1 MDVAMKNLSKV
12 VWSEGMYL
20 GPHHFQSQ
28 NRYFEDLLH
37 FVSSAVW
44 FEAYGFIAYEL
55 DPEALRNGTAS
66 LTHARGIFSDGLIFD
81 MPESD
86 ELPEPRGISEH
97 FSPTAEHLLVR
108 LAVAALSSDRA
119 NCALA
124 TGNGA
129 AGLRYS
135 AVERTLHDENT
146 GGDEKPVRLGRKNI
160 RLLLEGES
168 DEGVVAMPVARVMRD
183 GSGQFVY
190 DPRFIPPCVQ
200 ISGSENLMALLRGL
214 LGTLEERSA
223 TLPRAG
229 RGAGRF
235 SAGLSTQEV
244 AGFWFLHVINSAIAS
259 LRHQYY
265 SKHGHPEEL
274 FVELSRLA
282 GALCTFGLDSHPRT
296 LPLYDHLDLGRCFR
310 LLDQHIRAHLELL
323 VPTSCVTVPLKAA
336 GRYIYAGDIQDQRCL
351 DRSRWILSIHSEVG
365 EADLIVRTSQL
376 VKVCSRQFVP
386 ELVKRALQGLT
397 LTHLSVPPSGISP
410 RVDHQYFSIS
420 RSGACWDHIV
430 KERSV
435 GVYVPGELP
444 DPELELL
451 VVLET

>member
-1 MDVAMKNLSKV
+1 MKHLSKV

-37 FVSSAVW
+37 FVTSSVW
-44 FEAYGFIAYEL
+44 FEAFGFVGYEL
-55 DPEALRNGTAS
+55 DAEALRNGTAS
-66 LTHARGIFSDGLIFD
+66 LTHARGIFPDGLLFD

-86 ELPEPRGISEH
+86 PLPEPRDISDH
-97 FSPTAEHLLVR
+97 FSPTAESLLVR
-108 LAVAALSSDRA
+108 LAVASQKTGQA
-119 NCALA
+119 NCSL
-124 TGNGA
+124 TPDNGA
-129 AGLRYS
+129 GGLRFS
-135 AVERTLHDENT
+135 AVELALHDENT
-146 GGDEKPVRLGRKNI
+146 GGDEKAVRLGRKNI
-160 RLLLEGES
+160 RVLLQDEK
-168 DEGVVAMPVARVMRD
+168 DEGMVSMPVARVVRD

-200 ISGSENLMALLRGL
+200 ISGCENLMALLRGL

-229 RGAGRF
+229 RGGGRF
-235 SAGLSTQEV
+235 AAGLSTQEV
-244 AGFWFLHVINSAIAS
+244 AGFWFLHAINSALAV

-282 GALCTFGLDSHPRT
+282 GALCTFGLDSHPRS
-296 LPLYDHLDLGRCFR
+296 LPLYDHLELGKCFR
-310 LLDQHIRAHLELL
+310 ELDQHIRRHLELL
-323 VPTSCVTVPLKAA
+323 VPTSCVTMPLKAA
-336 GRYIYAGDIQDQRCL
+336 GRYIYAAEIQDQRCL

-365 EADLIVRTSQL
+365 EADLIIRTSQL

-397 LTHLSVPPSGISP
+397 LTHLPVPPSGISP
-410 RVDHQYFSIS
+410 RVDHQYFSVS
-420 RSGACWDHIV
+420 RSGPCWEHIV

-451 VVLET
+451 VVLEP